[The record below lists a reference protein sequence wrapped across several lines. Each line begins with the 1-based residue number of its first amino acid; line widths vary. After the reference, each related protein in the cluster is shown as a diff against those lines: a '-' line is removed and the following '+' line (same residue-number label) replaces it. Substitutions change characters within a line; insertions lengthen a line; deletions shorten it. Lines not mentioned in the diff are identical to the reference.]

1 MSSEAARIA
10 KTDKHKLSKAF
21 VWWFLRAYWV
31 SPARWVGVALVAVIL
46 ALNFGIPRFSLAQNA
61 LVKSSM
67 NATVGRDL
75 PAMYHYFALLLVMV
89 AVISVG
95 HILQAF
101 LLHGLT
107 MNWRASVTRLFVS
120 RWLDSGAYYRIE
132 RQNSVENADQRI
144 AEDINLGITG
154 TITLGQGMITSAIGI
169 ATFVPLLWRQSGS
182 KDLAILGH
190 VVTIPGYLV
199 WFALAST
206 ILGYLATVL
215 VGRGL
220 TRLNIA
226 QQRYEADFRYH
237 LVRTRE
243 NGEQIAFYRGETI
256 ETERLDTTVDLIK
269 RNWWQ
274 LIARQGGLSL
284 NQTLFTQIINASI
297 PALLYMPRVAEGTAT
312 IGDMSQISMTYL
324 TAIIPLAWFINSYG
338 EIAKWLAVFRRLE
351 TLDDAIR
358 APVSSTLA
366 VRADAPAGTLST
378 SSIRLDR
385 PDGEAMSTVP
395 RFAVGPGERLLI
407 RGQSGVG
414 KSTLLRA
421 LAGIWHEGTG
431 SVSRPKEHVMFL
443 PQRSY
448 LPDGTLKD
456 VLAYPASGEF
466 VDDEKVIAVLDA
478 FDLGH
483 LANRLDQVAHWHQR
497 LSPGEQQRIAAARV
511 LLQAPSLL
519 ILDEATS
526 ALDPHNERALYA
538 TILENLPGVTM
549 ISVAHGTGLERFH
562 DKELVLTA
570 AATAGPVA
578 TTHRAASTVG

>member
-1 MSSEAARIA
+1 
-10 KTDKHKLSKAF
+10 
-21 VWWFLRAYWV
+21 
-31 SPARWVGVALVAVIL
+31 
-46 ALNFGIPRFSLAQNA
+46 
-61 LVKSSM
+61 M
-67 NATVGRDL
+67 NR
-75 PAMYHYFALLLVMV
+75 
-89 AVISVG
+89 
-95 HILQAF
+95 
-101 LLHGLT
+101 
-107 MNWRASVTRLFVS
+107 RASVTRLFVS

-144 AEDINLGITG
+144 AEDINLGITA

-206 ILGYLATVL
+206 IFGYLSTVP

-256 ETERLDTTVDLIK
+256 ETARLDTTVDLIK

-284 NQTLFTQIINASI
+284 NQTLFTQIVNASI
-297 PALLYMPRVAEGTAT
+297 PALLYMPRVADGTAT
-312 IGDMSQISMTYL
+312 IGDMSLISMTHL

-358 APVSSTLA
+358 APVSATLA

-385 PDGEAMSTVP
+385 PDGEANDIKRAMAAGALV
-395 RFAVGPGERLLI
+395 
-407 RGQSGVG
+407 
-414 KSTLLRA
+414 RA
-421 LAGIWHEGTG
+421 LAFDEDCARKPRDPLRFDALRSDQLAPAFGKG
-431 SVSRPKEHVMFL
+431 S
-443 PQRSY
+443 
-448 LPDGTLKD
+448 D
-456 VLAYPASGEF
+456 V
-466 VDDEKVIAVLDA
+466 
-478 FDLGH
+478 
-483 LANRLDQVAHWHQR
+483 VA
-497 LSPGEQQRIAAARV
+497 
-511 LLQAPSLL
+511 
-519 ILDEATS
+519 
-526 ALDPHNERALYA
+526 
-538 TILENLPGVTM
+538 LPG
-549 ISVAHGTGLERFH
+549 R
-562 DKELVLTA
+562 
-570 AATAGPVA
+570 
-578 TTHRAASTVG
+578 